1 MVVKL
6 GIIGLKEKTNG
17 HPYSFSAII
26 NGYNEKNFQKSN
38 YKNILNYL
46 KLKKKKDFGINKV
59 KITHAWTQNNKI
71 TKNLCKSCNIQNEL
85 TDYRKM
91 SSKVD
96 GVIIARDDLH
106 FEIAKYFI
114 KKKIPVFVDKPL
126 TTNIKEL
133 KYFKKYLKSG
143 LIMSTSGLR
152 FAKELLEVKSQIS
165 KLGKIICINATVASS
180 LKNHGIHMLEM
191 IDALNFLQV
200 NKIFRIKSKIDFI
213 KYSCRG
219 GMEINLFCLGKTSN
233 IYSLQFFGS
242 KKNLTIDVS
251 DNFVAFKNTLIN
263 FVTLVKNKKP
273 VINPTKSINVLNTF
287 IKTLNTKSYA

>member
-59 KITHAWTQNNKI
+59 KITHAWTQNNTI

-91 SSKVD
+91 SSEVD

-106 FEIAKYFI
+106 LKIAKYFI

-133 KYFKKYLKSG
+133 KYFKKYLKNG

-152 FAKELLEVKSQIS
+152 FAKELLEVKSQIG
-165 KLGKIICINATVASS
+165 KLGKIKCINATVASS

-200 NKIFRIKSKIDFI
+200 KKIFRIKSKIDFI

-219 GMEINLFCLGKTSN
+219 GMEINLFCLGKSSN

-242 KKNLTIDVS
+242 KKNLTINVS
-251 DNFVAFKNTLIN
+251 DNFLAFKNTLIN
-263 FVTLVKNKKP
+263 FVTLIKNKKP
-273 VINPTKSINVLNTF
+273 VIKPNKSINVINTF

>member
-1 MVVKL
+1 
-6 GIIGLKEKTNG
+6 
-17 HPYSFSAII
+17 
-26 NGYNEKNFQKSN
+26 
-38 YKNILNYL
+38 
-46 KLKKKKDFGINKV
+46 
-59 KITHAWTQNNKI
+59 
-71 TKNLCKSCNIQNEL
+71 
-85 TDYRKM
+85 
-91 SSKVD
+91 
-96 GVIIARDDLH
+96 
-106 FEIAKYFI
+106 
-114 KKKIPVFVDKPL
+114 
-126 TTNIKEL
+126 
-133 KYFKKYLKSG
+133 
-143 LIMSTSGLR
+143 MSTSGLR

-165 KLGKIICINATVASS
+165 KLGKITCINATVASS